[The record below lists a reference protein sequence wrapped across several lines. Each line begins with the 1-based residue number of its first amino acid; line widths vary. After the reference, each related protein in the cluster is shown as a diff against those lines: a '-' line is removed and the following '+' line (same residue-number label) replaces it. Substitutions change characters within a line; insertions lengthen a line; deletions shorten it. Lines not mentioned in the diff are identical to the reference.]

1 MVSMPCFAYAALS
14 CGTSHANKGA
24 AFAMVCV
31 CGSAGPQNLLSL
43 PVRAGPSRSCG
54 APDASAD
61 VKQPRAVRAMDTF
74 ASYIKGHV
82 TRPSGEPTIGFIV
95 DW

>member
-1 MVSMPCFAYAALS
+1 MC
-14 CGTSHANKGA
+14 
-24 AFAMVCV
+24 
-31 CGSAGPQNLLSL
+31 SL
-43 PVRAGPSRSCG
+43 PAFEVPPRLMLSTFRTN
-54 APDASAD
+54 AD

>member
-1 MVSMPCFAYAALS
+1 MKILGRHATSTDVLAAGLS
-14 CGTSHANKGA
+14 K
-24 AFAMVCV
+24 
-31 CGSAGPQNLLSL
+31 
-43 PVRAGPSRSCG
+43 RSRSSRWVPC
-54 APDASAD
+54 ANAD
-61 VKQPRAVRAMDTF
+61 VMQPRAVRAMDTF